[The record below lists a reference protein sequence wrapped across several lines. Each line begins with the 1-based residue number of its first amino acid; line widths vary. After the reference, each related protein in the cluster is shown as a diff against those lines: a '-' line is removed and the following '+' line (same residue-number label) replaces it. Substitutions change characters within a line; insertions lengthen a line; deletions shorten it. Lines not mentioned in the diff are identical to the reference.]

1 MSTGVS
7 VLRHHRHVRQII
19 ERLEIAQPANH
30 VSRPA
35 QFQYAATDFI
45 RARLHPINDGGQ
57 RYAVREQ
64 FVGIDIH
71 LVLPHEP
78 ADARHFG
85 HAGNGCQLITQVPV
99 LNASKVGEA
108 LPVTVI
114 DQYILIDPTRTGR
127 VRADRRMHI
136 GRKPAGN
143 RLQIL
148 HNPRTGPINV
158 RPVFED
164 NKNIRVIEHGLRAYR
179 LHLRRSQE
187 RGHNRIGNL
196 VFDDV
201 GWFTYP
207 GYKDDRL
214 LSSDVRTAPKE
225 RDPASPQKNDAT
237 I

>member
-1 MSTGVS
+1 MASVRLWKTMYRSRKITKNTTGKMIFIRSFARSLKPSRISGPKETVSRSLMSTGVS

-71 LVLPHEP
+71 LVLAHEP

-99 LNASKVGEA
+99 LNIS
-108 LPVTVI
+108 
-114 DQYILIDPTRTGR
+114 
-127 VRADRRMHI
+127 
-136 GRKPAGN
+136 
-143 RLQIL
+143 
-148 HNPRTGPINV
+148 
-158 RPVFED
+158 
-164 NKNIRVIEHGLRAYR
+164 
-179 LHLRRSQE
+179 RS
-187 RGHNRIGNL
+187 
-196 VFDDV
+196 
-201 GWFTYP
+201 
-207 GYKDDRL
+207 
-214 LSSDVRTAPKE
+214 
-225 RDPASPQKNDAT
+225 
-237 I
+237 